1 MVHSDPNLFC
11 ANLQSCPPEQLSD
24 AQGSS
29 IQVGADYVAKI
40 FVRIVLGT
48 AVLENQLTGLT
59 ARVLENSQA
68 VFSGLRAPTLTGT
81 GFQLQFVFED
91 AAAGV
96 LVTAHTEEFSFRP
109 AGLVLNNTH
118 PHARAGM
125 PFPALSIRLTNQAG
139 VFTHHLVLPDPQKS
153 VQISMDLFTTRYI
166 GCSRHRPLDTND
178 TISANWTTCARRSI
192 LEGKSFFY
200 IGLDDLEGALC
211 GHGGVVSEGCD
222 DDACW
227 HNVSVSS
234 PQCSTAGCG
243 QVVEQEEGAICNES
257 FGFRFFAV
265 QNSSSM
271 LMGTRQARAFGG
283 LALFDDVVI
292 PGVYGKA
299 ACMLLFSDDGD
310 ADGEISLS
318 RPCGC
323 VCAFRRDRHFILCT
337 SMHNDVHVQRDGARE
352 EWSV

>member
-1 MVHSDPNLFC
+1 MGHLRPACSVVHSDPILFG
-11 ANLQSCPPEQLSD
+11 ANLQSCPPVQLSD
-24 AQGSS
+24 AQGSA

-96 LVTAHTEEFSFRP
+96 LVTAHTKEFSFRP
-109 AGLVLNNTH
+109 AGLVLNNKY

-125 PFPALSIRLTNQAG
+125 PFPDLSIRLTNQAG
-139 VFTHHLVLPDPQKS
+139 VFTHHLLLPDPQKS

-166 GCSRHRPLDTND
+166 GCSRHRPLDT
-178 TISANWTTCARRSI
+178 ISANWSTCARMSI
-192 LEGKSFFY
+192 LARKSFFY
-200 IGLDDLEGALC
+200 IGLDDLEGSLC
-211 GHGGVVSEGCD
+211 GYGGVVSEGCV

-227 HNVSVSS
+227 HNVLVSS

-243 QVVEQEEGAICNES
+243 QSATCNES

-283 LALFDDVVI
+283 QALFDDVVI

-299 ACMLLFSDDGD
+299 ACILLFSDDGD

-318 RPCGC
+318 RPCEY
-323 VCAFRRDRHFILCT
+323 VCAFRRERHFILCT
-337 SMHNDVHVQRDGARE
+337 IMHVDLHA
-352 EWSV
+352 